1 VKTSGVAAMRDRTAV
16 SDRTAVPDPRYAF
29 VLGTGRCGS
38 TLVHELLTRHPD
50 VGFVTNVDDRTGR
63 AIGGRVQAG
72 LYRRL
77 PAAAT
82 RKGRLR
88 LAPSEGYR
96 ALEREVSGVVTEPTR
111 DLEASDAVPWLASRF
126 EAFFAS
132 RATALGA
139 PLFLHKFTGWPR
151 ARFVDRVLPGSRYV
165 HVVRDGRAVAASWL
179 QTDWWRGHLGPEG
192 WHFGPLPPA
201 YETEW
206 QASGRSFV
214 VLAGLAWKLLLDA
227 FDESRH
233 AIGDDRW
240 LEVRYE
246 DVLADPR
253 ARTAEILEFLGL
265 GWSDAFESGFR
276 AFQFDAGRAAA
287 WRSVLGASL
296 ADHLVRRGYEV

>member
-1 VKTSGVAAMRDRTAV
+1 MPDQTAA
-16 SDRTAVPDPRYAF
+16 PDQQYGF
-29 VLGTGRCGS
+29 ILGTGRCGS

-50 VGFVTNVDDRTGR
+50 TGFVTNLDDRTGT
-63 AIGGRVQAG
+63 ATGGRVHAQ

-77 PAAAT
+77 PTAAT
-82 RKGRLR
+82 RKGRMR

-96 ALEREVSGVVTEPTR
+96 ALEREVSAIVTEPAR

-126 EAFFAS
+126 EAFFSS
-132 RATALGA
+132 RAAAFGA

-151 ARFVDRVLPGSRYV
+151 ARFIDRVLPGSRYV

-201 YETEW
+201 YDKEW

-227 FDESRH
+227 FDETRR
-233 AIGDDRW
+233 AMGEDRW
-240 LEVRYE
+240 LEVRFE
-246 DVLADPR
+246 DVLTDPR
-253 ARTAEILEFLGL
+253 ARTAEMLEFLGL
-265 GWSDAFESGFR
+265 PWNDAFESGFR
-276 AFQFDAGRAAA
+276 AFQFDTGRTVA
-287 WRSVLGASL
+287 WRSVLGADASADLDASL
-296 ADHLVRRGYEV
+296 ADHLTRRGYEV